1 MGLSAFLCLNFE
13 IKISISSLKLI
24 YTITNMIK
32 LSSQTLDILKNF
44 SGINSNLVIKAG
56 EPLATISEAKNIMA
70 IANISEQFNSNFGIY
85 DLNEF
90 ISMFSLM
97 QDPELDVTENSI
109 IFKSGRSK
117 ASYRFADESILT
129 SPKSKITMPQTDLTV
144 NISAEMLAQVRKA
157 AGVLGHSILSIS
169 GENGVVTL
177 NIVDPKNSSANSFSL
192 VIDEANAQTETFDL
206 QFMIANLK
214 VLPGDYTVD
223 IAYSSKLISHWKNT
237 SQDVQYYIA
246 LEKTSSNN

>member
-1 MGLSAFLCLNFE
+1 
-13 IKISISSLKLI
+13 
-24 YTITNMIK
+24 MIK

-44 SGINSNLVIKAG
+44 AGINSNLVIKSG

-70 IANISEQFNSNFGIY
+70 IANIPEQFNSNFGIY

-97 QDPELDVTENSI
+97 ADPELSVSENSI
-109 IFKSGRSK
+109 IFKSGKSK
-117 ASYRFADESILT
+117 ACYRFADESILT
-129 SPKSKITMPQTDLTV
+129 SPKSKITMPQIDLTV

-169 GENGVVTL
+169 GENGVITL
-177 NIVDPKNSSANSFSL
+177 NIIDPKNSSANSFSL
-192 VIDEANAQTETFDL
+192 VIDENNAQKETFDL

-214 VLPGDYTVD
+214 VIPGDYAVD
-223 IAYSSKLISHWKNT
+223 IAYSSKLISHWKNS
-237 SQDVQYYIA
+237 SQDIQYYIA
-246 LEKTSSNN
+246 LEKTSNN

>member
-1 MGLSAFLCLNFE
+1 
-13 IKISISSLKLI
+13 
-24 YTITNMIK
+24 MIK

-44 SGINSNLVIKAG
+44 AGINSNLVIKSG

-70 IANISEQFNSNFGIY
+70 IANIPEQFNSNFGIY

-97 QDPELDVTENSI
+97 SDPELSVSENSI

-117 ASYRFADESILT
+117 ACYRFADESILT

-144 NISAEMLAQVRKA
+144 DISAEMLAQIRKA

-169 GENGVVTL
+169 GENGVITL
-177 NIVDPKNSSANSFSL
+177 NIIDPKNSSANSFSL
-192 VIDEANAQTETFDL
+192 VIDENNAQKETFDL

-214 VLPGDYTVD
+214 VIPGDYAVD
-223 IAYSSKLISHWKNT
+223 IAYSSKLISHWKNS
-237 SQDVQYYIA
+237 SQDIQYYIA